1 MNEQPNEEPI
11 PRAVTTEE
19 GGEISCSVEETNR
32 IRAQLGLPPLEMD
45 DNKPTTED
53 SQKDEDG
60 FVFIDHSKILEE
72 ERLRQKLEKSRQDRE
87 RDEMQ
92 NLKGKSLGDLLSEES
107 KGLDVKAWVSGIYRK
122 QSVAGKKQ
130 RETRSRIGRDG
141 GREGEEGRR
150 ARQAAS
156 GSESVACR
164 SESGS

>member
-32 IRAQLGLPPLEMD
+32 IRAQLGLPPLEID
-45 DNKPTTED
+45 DNKPATED

-72 ERLRQKLEKSRQDRE
+72 ERIRQKLEKSRQDRE

-92 NLKGKSLGDLLSEES
+92 NLKGKSLGDMLSEES
-107 KGLDVKAWVSGIYRK
+107 KGLDVKAWVSC
-122 QSVAGKKQ
+122 A
-130 RETRSRIGRDG
+130 D
-141 GREGEEGRR
+141 
-150 ARQAAS
+150 AR
-156 GSESVACR
+156 
-164 SESGS
+164 